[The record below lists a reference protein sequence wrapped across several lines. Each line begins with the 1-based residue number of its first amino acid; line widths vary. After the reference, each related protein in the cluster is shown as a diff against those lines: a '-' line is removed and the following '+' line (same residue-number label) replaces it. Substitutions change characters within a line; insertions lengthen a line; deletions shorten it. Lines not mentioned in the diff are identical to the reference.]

1 MGEEQKSGRIVR
13 SGLALTLAGTLM
25 VPSTAAFA
33 ADGDDQAQ
41 QPSAASA
48 VEQAMQQAQANG
60 TDAQGNVTII
70 VQLED
75 GGSQGVSLFSRIM
88 GTVKQSR
95 HSYFKDQIRS
105 MVNEEQAQGIALLSA
120 EDADDASGDA
130 AQEQQPEFQELQD
143 YYHAI
148 DGFAIKAPAN
158 LLETIR
164 SLDGVKNAFIERGYE
179 VPADQGIQDAP
190 MNQNALNMT
199 EADQVD
205 QRGEGQL
212 VAIIDSGLYVNHSAF
227 KGDLNDATVAE
238 TESGISAKMTQMGE
252 GKNGRY
258 VSEKIPFAYDYADHD
273 ADVDPGSLSGMD
285 HGTHVAASSARTP
298 ARCAARPRMRR
309 LPC

>member
-1 MGEEQKSGRIVR
+1 MANFTAGRMRFAVGRAPPLVVAKVTRGLPFAALLVYTAEKYQMVNSWKSLTVYFGLNKNEGNNMGEEQKGGRIVR

-41 QPSAASA
+41 QPSATSA

-130 AQEQQPEFQELQD
+130 TQEQQPEFQEL
-143 YYHAI
+143 
-148 DGFAIKAPAN
+148 
-158 LLETIR
+158 
-164 SLDGVKNAFIERGYE
+164 
-179 VPADQGIQDAP
+179 
-190 MNQNALNMT
+190 
-199 EADQVD
+199 
-205 QRGEGQL
+205 
-212 VAIIDSGLYVNHSAF
+212 
-227 KGDLNDATVAE
+227 
-238 TESGISAKMTQMGE
+238 
-252 GKNGRY
+252 
-258 VSEKIPFAYDYADHD
+258 
-273 ADVDPGSLSGMD
+273 
-285 HGTHVAASSARTP
+285 
-298 ARCAARPRMRR
+298 
-309 LPC
+309 

>member
-1 MGEEQKSGRIVR
+1 MGEEQKGGRIVR

-33 ADGDDQAQ
+33 ADGDQTQ
-41 QPSAASA
+41 QPSAVSA

-130 AQEQQPEFQELQD
+130 TQEQQPEFQELQD

-164 SLDGVKNAFIERGYE
+164 SLDGVKNAFIERAMKC
-179 VPADQGIQDAP
+179 P
-190 MNQNALNMT
+190 LT
-199 EADQVD
+199 
-205 QRGEGQL
+205 R
-212 VAIIDSGLYVNHSAF
+212 AF
-227 KGDLNDATVAE
+227 K
-238 TESGISAKMTQMGE
+238 M
-252 GKNGRY
+252 
-258 VSEKIPFAYDYADHD
+258 P
-273 ADVDPGSLSGMD
+273 P
-285 HGTHVAASSARTP
+285 
-298 ARCAARPRMRR
+298 
-309 LPC
+309 

>member
-1 MGEEQKSGRIVR
+1 MGEEQKGGRIVR

-41 QPSAASA
+41 QPSATSA

-120 EDADDASGDA
+120 EDADD
-130 AQEQQPEFQELQD
+130 
-143 YYHAI
+143 
-148 DGFAIKAPAN
+148 
-158 LLETIR
+158 T
-164 SLDGVKNAFIERGYE
+164 
-179 VPADQGIQDAP
+179 
-190 MNQNALNMT
+190 
-199 EADQVD
+199 
-205 QRGEGQL
+205 
-212 VAIIDSGLYVNHSAF
+212 SGLLPRHRRLRHQGAGEPAGNHS
-227 KGDLNDATVAE
+227 
-238 TESGISAKMTQMGE
+238 QP
-252 GKNGRY
+252 GRREEC
-258 VSEKIPFAYDYADHD
+258 VHR
-273 ADVDPGSLSGMD
+273 
-285 HGTHVAASSARTP
+285 AR
-298 ARCAARPRMRR
+298 
-309 LPC
+309 L

>member
-1 MGEEQKSGRIVR
+1 MGEEQKGGRIVR

-120 EDADDASGDA
+120 EDADDVTLASLVLFA
-130 AQEQQPEFQELQD
+130 AST
-143 YYHAI
+143 A
-148 DGFAIKAPAN
+148 A
-158 LLETIR
+158 
-164 SLDGVKNAFIERGYE
+164 
-179 VPADQGIQDAP
+179 
-190 MNQNALNMT
+190 
-199 EADQVD
+199 
-205 QRGEGQL
+205 
-212 VAIIDSGLYVNHSAF
+212 
-227 KGDLNDATVAE
+227 
-238 TESGISAKMTQMGE
+238 
-252 GKNGRY
+252 
-258 VSEKIPFAYDYADHD
+258 
-273 ADVDPGSLSGMD
+273 
-285 HGTHVAASSARTP
+285 VAAVAQRYAYKGSQKYLAPKLIARFGAP
-298 ARCAARPRMRR
+298 QIEA
-309 LPC
+309 

>member
-1 MGEEQKSGRIVR
+1 MGEEQKGGRIVR

-120 EDADDASGDA
+120 EDADDTSGDA
-130 AQEQQPEFQELQD
+130 TQEQQPEFQELQD

-190 MNQNALNMT
+190 
-199 EADQVD
+199 
-205 QRGEGQL
+205 
-212 VAIIDSGLYVNHSAF
+212 
-227 KGDLNDATVAE
+227 
-238 TESGISAKMTQMGE
+238 
-252 GKNGRY
+252 
-258 VSEKIPFAYDYADHD
+258 
-273 ADVDPGSLSGMD
+273 
-285 HGTHVAASSARTP
+285 
-298 ARCAARPRMRR
+298 
-309 LPC
+309 

>member
-1 MGEEQKSGRIVR
+1 MGEEQKGGRIVR

-25 VPSTAAFA
+25 VPSAAAFA

-130 AQEQQPEFQELQD
+130 TQEQQPEFQELQD

-148 DGFAIKAPAN
+148 DGFAIKRRRTCWKP
-158 LLETIR
+158 
-164 SLDGVKNAFIERGYE
+164 
-179 VPADQGIQDAP
+179 
-190 MNQNALNMT
+190 
-199 EADQVD
+199 
-205 QRGEGQL
+205 
-212 VAIIDSGLYVNHSAF
+212 SA
-227 KGDLNDATVAE
+227 AWTA
-238 TESGISAKMTQMGE
+238 
-252 GKNGRY
+252 
-258 VSEKIPFAYDYADHD
+258 
-273 ADVDPGSLSGMD
+273 
-285 HGTHVAASSARTP
+285 
-298 ARCAARPRMRR
+298 
-309 LPC
+309 